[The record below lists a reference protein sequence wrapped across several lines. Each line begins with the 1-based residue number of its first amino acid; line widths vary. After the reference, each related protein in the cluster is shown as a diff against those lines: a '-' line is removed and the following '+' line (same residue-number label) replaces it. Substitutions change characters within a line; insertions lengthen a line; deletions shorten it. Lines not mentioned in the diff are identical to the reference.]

1 MENKREIFVEMCR
14 IIVSIGLAL
23 IAFDVLDIVNWSNVV
38 IYIVAILTIV
48 AGLGWVYIGMKKRKS

>member
-14 IIVSIGLAL
+14 IMVSIGLAL

-48 AGLGWVYIGMKKRKS
+48 AGLGWVYIGMKKRKK

>member
-38 IYIVAILTIV
+38 IYIVAFLTIV

>member
-48 AGLGWVYIGMKKRKS
+48 AGLGWVYIGMKKRKK

>member
-14 IIVSIGLAL
+14 IILSIGLAL

-48 AGLGWVYIGMKKRKS
+48 AGLGWVYIGMKKRKK